1 VTATNPQPDGPWPVF
16 DSHCHAFPDKVAEVA
31 IPKLASE
38 GVWMDVRPF
47 SDGTLSGLIE
57 GMDRAGIRR
66 ALLCSV
72 ATRPEQLA
80 NIIQWSVAIGSD
92 RIIPFASVH
101 PDCEDPEGA
110 VRQVAASGLKGL
122 KFHSQYMNCALDDPR
137 TLRIAR
143 AAAKADLAMTFHS
156 GYDLAFEAD
165 DLAGPERLR
174 RLHEAAPDLR
184 MIACHMGGWRQWE
197 GVLEHVAGLPIYFE
211 TSFSLGQCP
220 PDVLARLLDA
230 HPREYLL
237 FGTDSPWADPA
248 EELARFMAL
257 DLPDEVKR
265 AALWEN
271 PHRYLKMPLPE

>member
-1 VTATNPQPDGPWPVF
+1 MTADSPQHDSPWPVF
-16 DSHCHAFPDKVAEVA
+16 DAHCHAFPDKLAEVA

-38 GVWMDVRPF
+38 GVWKKVRPF
-47 SDGTLSGLIE
+47 SDGTLSGLLE
-57 GMDRAGIRR
+57 SMDRAGIRR

-80 NIIQWSVAIGSD
+80 NIIQWSEAIGSD

-101 PDCEDPEGA
+101 PDCDDLERA
-110 VRQVAASGLKGL
+110 VEQVAEAGLRGL
-122 KFHSQYMNCALDDPR
+122 KFHSQYMACALDDPR
-137 TLRIAR
+137 TIRIAR

-156 GYDLAFEAD
+156 GYDLAFAPD

-174 RLHEAAPDLR
+174 RLRDAVPDLR
-184 MIACHMGGWRQWE
+184 MIACHMGGWQQWD

-220 PDVLARLLDA
+220 PDVLAHLFEV
-230 HPREYLL
+230 HPKEYLL

-248 EELARFMAL
+248 EELARFLAL
-257 DLPDEVKR
+257 DLSDEAKR